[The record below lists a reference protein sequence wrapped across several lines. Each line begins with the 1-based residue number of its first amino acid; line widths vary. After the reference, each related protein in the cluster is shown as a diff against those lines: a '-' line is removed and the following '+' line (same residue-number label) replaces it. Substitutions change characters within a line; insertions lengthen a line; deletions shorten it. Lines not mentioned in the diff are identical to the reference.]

1 MDRLIFTAMS
11 GASRSLSQ
19 QQIHANNL
27 ANVNTQGFRSDLD
40 NAISQQ
46 VNGEGYASR
55 YMALPTQG
63 GVDMTPGAVRETGR
77 NLDIAIKGD
86 GLIALTSGNREVYTR
101 NGQIDVSPEGDL
113 SINGLPVEGD
123 NGPIVLPPF
132 SSVSIGDDGVITI
145 VPDDGDIAAPVDVDR
160 IKLVNIPVSDLS
172 KNVDGFLVSNT
183 TINPRDEEVMVASGH
198 LETANVSA
206 INEMV
211 ASIALN
217 RQFEAQIK
225 MMKAAEDLANSGNR
239 LIRGT

>member
-86 GLIALTSGNREVYTR
+86 GLIALASGNREVYTR

-132 SSVSIGDDGVITI
+132 SSVSIGEDGVITI

-183 TINPRDEEVMVASGH
+183 AINPRDEEVMVASGH

>member
-46 VNGEGYASR
+46 VNGEGYASGF
-55 YMALPTQG
+55 MALPTQG

-132 SSVSIGDDGVITI
+132 SSVSIGEDGVITI

-183 TINPRDEEVMVASGH
+183 AINPRDEEVMVASGH

>member
-86 GLIALTSGNREVYTR
+86 GLIALASGNREVYTR

-132 SSVSIGDDGVITI
+132 SSVSIGEDGVITI

-183 TINPRDEEVMVASGH
+183 AINPRDEEVMVASGIWKP
-198 LETANVSA
+198 LTSRPL
-206 INEMV
+206 MRWSP
-211 ASIALN
+211 AS
-217 RQFEAQIK
+217 R
-225 MMKAAEDLANSGNR
+225 
-239 LIRGT
+239 

>member
-132 SSVSIGDDGVITI
+132 SSVSIGEDGVITI

-172 KNVDGFLVSNT
+172 KNMDGFLVSNT
-183 TINPRDEEVMVASGH
+183 AINPRDEEVMVASGH

>member
-1 MDRLIFTAMS
+1 MDRLIFTAVS

-19 QQIHANNL
+19 QQIHSNNL

-46 VNGEGYASR
+46 VSGEGYDSR
-55 YMALPTQG
+55 YLVEPVPG

-77 NLDIAIKGD
+77 NLDVAIKGN
-86 GLIALTSGNREVYTR
+86 GLIALASGNREVYTR
-101 NGQIDVSPEGDL
+101 NGQIDVSPDGDL
-113 SINGLPVEGD
+113 SIGGLPVEGD

-132 SSVSIGDDGVITI
+132 SSVSIGNDGIITI
-145 VPDDGDIAAPVDVDR
+145 VPEDGDIAAPVDVDR
-160 IKLVNIPVSDLS
+160 IKLVNIPTAQLS
-172 KNVDGFLVSNT
+172 KNADGLLVTNAT
-183 TINPRDEEVMVASGH
+183 VNPRDEDVTLASGH
-198 LETANVSA
+198 LEMANVSA

-211 ASIALN
+211 SSIALN

-225 MMKAAEDLANSGNR
+225 MMKAAEDLANAGNR

>member
-40 NAISQQ
+40 YAISQQ

-132 SSVSIGDDGVITI
+132 SSVSIGEDGVITI

-183 TINPRDEEVMVASGH
+183 AINPRDEEVMVASGH

>member
-1 MDRLIFTAMS
+1 
-11 GASRSLSQ
+11 
-19 QQIHANNL
+19 
-27 ANVNTQGFRSDLD
+27 
-40 NAISQQ
+40 
-46 VNGEGYASR
+46 
-55 YMALPTQG
+55 
-63 GVDMTPGAVRETGR
+63 
-77 NLDIAIKGD
+77 
-86 GLIALTSGNREVYTR
+86 
-101 NGQIDVSPEGDL
+101 GDL

-132 SSVSIGDDGVITI
+132 SSVSIGEDGVITI

-183 TINPRDEEVMVASGH
+183 AINPRDEEVMVASGH

>member
-86 GLIALTSGNREVYTR
+86 GLIALASGNREVYTR

-132 SSVSIGDDGVITI
+132 SSVSIGEDGVITI

-172 KNVDGFLVSNT
+172 KNMDGFLVSNT
-183 TINPRDEEVMVASGH
+183 AINPRDEEVMVASGH

>member
-63 GVDMTPGAVRETGR
+63 GVDMTLGAVRETGR

-86 GLIALTSGNREVYTR
+86 GLIALASGNREVYTR

-132 SSVSIGDDGVITI
+132 SSVSIGEDGVITI

-183 TINPRDEEVMVASGH
+183 AINPRDEEVMVASGH

>member
-1 MDRLIFTAMS
+1 MDRLIFTAVS
-11 GASRSLSQ
+11 GATRSLSQ
-19 QQIHANNL
+19 QQIHSNNL

-46 VNGEGYASR
+46 VSGEGYDSR
-55 YMALPTQG
+55 YLVEPVPG

-77 NLDIAIKGD
+77 NLDVAIKGN
-86 GLIALTSGNREVYTR
+86 GLIALASGNREVYTR

-113 SINGLPVEGD
+113 SIGGLPVEGD

-132 SSVSIGDDGVITI
+132 SSVSIGNDGIITI
-145 VPDDGDIAAPVDVDR
+145 VPEDGDIAAPVDVDR
-160 IKLVNIPVSDLS
+160 IKLVNIPTAQLS
-172 KNVDGFLVSNT
+172 KNVDGLLVTNA
-183 TINPRDEEVMVASGH
+183 TINPRDEDVTLASGH
-198 LETANVSA
+198 LEMANVSA

-211 ASIALN
+211 SSIALN

-225 MMKAAEDLANSGNR
+225 MMKAAEDLANAGNR

>member
-1 MDRLIFTAMS
+1 MDRLIFTAVS

-19 QQIHANNL
+19 QQIHSNNL

-46 VNGEGYASR
+46 VGGEGYDSR
-55 YMALPTQG
+55 YLVEAVPG

-77 NLDIAIKGD
+77 NLDVAIKGN
-86 GLIALTSGNREVYTR
+86 GLIALASGNREVYTR

-113 SINGLPVEGD
+113 SISGLPVEGD

-132 SSVSIGDDGVITI
+132 SSVSIGDDGIVTI
-145 VPDDGDIAAPVDVDR
+145 VPEDGNIAAPVDVDR
-160 IKLVNIPVSDLS
+160 IKLVNIPAAQLS
-172 KNVDGFLVSNT
+172 KNVDGLLVTNAAV
-183 TINPRDEEVMVASGH
+183 NPRDEDVTLSAGH
-198 LETANVSA
+198 LEMANVSA
-206 INEMV
+206 IDEMV
-211 ASIALN
+211 SSIALN

-225 MMKAAEDLANSGNR
+225 MMKAAEDLANAGNR